1 MTGSTYYD
9 RLFHILSLRRMC
21 MPKGLKATSGVLVIS
36 ADVDESAANTFTS
49 KTVDLQLNVLDRE
62 VFVVSA
68 IDLDVFAP
76 DNATDKRTRSNFSIS
91 TTQRTSVGGIDQ
103 SNVLAHKFIQIQNVG
118 DTCAVLSE
126 YSSGDTP
133 HAQLEYIGIIATN
146 DFYLNIEGTDNAAAI
161 QGNCRVW
168 GYRAQADAATFAAL
182 TQSELLS
189 A

>member
-1 MTGSTYYD
+1 
-9 RLFHILSLRRMC
+9 
-21 MPKGLKATSGVLVIS
+21 MPKGLKPTSGVIVIS
-36 ADVDESAANTFTS
+36 ADVDETAANTFTS
-49 KTVDLQLNVLDRE
+49 QKVDLQLNVLDRE
-62 VFVVSA
+62 VFVVQA

-76 DNATDKRTRSNFSIS
+76 ANLTNTITRSDFSMS

-103 SNVLAHKFIQIQNVG
+103 SNVLAHKFMQIQNVA

-146 DFYLNIEGTDNAAAI
+146 DFYLNIEGTSNPAAI

-168 GYRAQADAATFAAL
+168 GYRAQADASTFAAL